1 MGSISTEMG
10 ILLNE
15 KWELLVMGVVNKSLR
30 HRRNVKRQKLLL
42 SFSTLPLFPILP
54 LNHFDLIPLFP
65 EERAYQFRRMLHP
78 IFDVGNIVVLIDIQT
93 GDKRHRSNKEI
104 IIGHSTQF
112 NYERNNVGA
121 FRSVKLLLATNNGGF
136 RLDILTTT
144 ILNQSPVKLFEA
156 VQFLLEG
163 AAGSASPAS
172 SRSVRSQ

>member
-112 NYERNNVGA
+112 NYERNNVALITKFVVIPDPLYIGV
-121 FRSVKLLLATNNGGF
+121 FMIF
-136 RLDILTTT
+136 
-144 ILNQSPVKLFEA
+144 PC
-156 VQFLLEG
+156 
-163 AAGSASPAS
+163 
-172 SRSVRSQ
+172 

>member
-1 MGSISTEMG
+1 MS

-15 KWELLVMGVVNKSLR
+15 KWELLEMGVVNKSLR

-54 LNHFDLIPLFP
+54 LNHFDLIPLFS

-78 IFDVGNIVVLIDIQT
+78 IFDVRNIVVLIDIQT

-144 ILNQSPVKLFEA
+144 ILNQALRSGSIPP
-156 VQFLLEG
+156 G
-163 AAGSASPAS
+163 RRCCSASPAS